1 MTGISGSFTLG
12 DTEGVEKLFKDKAQ
26 EYVLQARSEAISVI
40 DEMKKLVQKG
50 LDPGTPIWVWGKD
63 ISIMVAPR
71 REEVSKE
78 VHNTVLQVLLDE
90 TGELKK
96 SKEAAWFVYPDRV
109 KYSGKTPSGVQLD
122 YVAVPPGCYVEER
135 TVIIA
140 AKPAEPEREEIKR
153 VLICRGPDGTSEEII
168 E

>member
-50 LDPGTPIWVWGKD
+50 LDPGTPIWVWGKE
-63 ISIMVAPR
+63 INIKAAPE

-78 VHNTVLQVLLDE
+78 VHSTVLQVLLDE

-96 SKEAAWFVYPDRV
+96 SKEAAWYKYPDRV

-122 YVAVPPGCYVEER
+122 YVAVPPGCYSEER

-140 AKPAEPEREEIKR
+140 AKPAEPERSEIKR
-153 VLICRGPDGTSEEII
+153 VLVCQGPGGTTEEII